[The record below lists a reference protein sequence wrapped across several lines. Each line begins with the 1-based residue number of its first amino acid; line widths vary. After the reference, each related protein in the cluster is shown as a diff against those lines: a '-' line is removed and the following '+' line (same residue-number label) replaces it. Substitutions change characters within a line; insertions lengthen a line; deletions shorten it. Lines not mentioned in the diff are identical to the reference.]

1 MPNGFDRPLVELAA
15 LCASYRHRFEEW
27 PQEAHLHPNTL
38 RGLALILDW
47 RDFIQLAEKLELSTL
62 AEDDPIRPGFVSG
75 DAGRVGYDQINPGIT
90 THDEYDRWRHL
101 LEQARE
107 WLAVE
112 PREPGGK

>member
-1 MPNGFDRPLVELAA
+1 MAA
-15 LCASYRHRFEEW
+15 GGPSSTPTRS
-27 PQEAHLHPNTL
+27 Q
-38 RGLALILDW
+38 GLALIRDW

-62 AEDDPIRPGFVSG
+62 AEDDPIRPDFVSG

-90 THDEYDRWRHL
+90 THDEYDMWRHL